1 MKKTDKISYRQK
13 SIEELNKLLSDLKKK
28 LVETKTKHV
37 MGNQKDTSVFKKI
50 SYEIALVLGL
60 ITEKTKNDKQN

>member
-13 SIEELNKLLSDLKKK
+13 TKAELKKLLVDLQKQ
-28 LVETKTKHV
+28 LVETRTKHL

-50 SYEIALVLGL
+50 NYQVAYLSTIINENDNQ
-60 ITEKTKNDKQN
+60 KTS